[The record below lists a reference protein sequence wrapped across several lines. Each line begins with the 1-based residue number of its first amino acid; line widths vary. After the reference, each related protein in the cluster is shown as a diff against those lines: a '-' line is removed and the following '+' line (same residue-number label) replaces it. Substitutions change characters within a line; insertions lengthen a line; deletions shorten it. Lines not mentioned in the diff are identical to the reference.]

1 MELESIIVR
10 IPSVLLLGG
19 FISKVSK
26 SSDQK
31 TPSWLEWP
39 RFGTPTL
46 LAHVFSAKM
55 HPMTTRPAWDVCL
68 WTLLKRK
75 RLLNWEH
82 SKKGN
87 EVGRS
92 QNYSRISKKDSNV
105 VNLVNPTSPQKRQN
119 VLWQTMAMYV
129 WLFVSSFQ
137 HEAQGFPPSSLPPH
151 CLPASRSARGV
162 CATGDASSRTRKI
175 LRWIGHFPVWDGSR
189 NP

>member
-1 MELESIIVR
+1 MTGVTLIWHTYFTCSCVLCKNASQWQQDLHEMFVFEL
-10 IPSVLLLGG
+10 
-19 FISKVSK
+19 F
-26 SSDQK
+26 
-31 TPSWLEWP
+31 
-39 RFGTPTL
+39 
-46 LAHVFSAKM
+46 
-55 HPMTTRPAWDVCL
+55 
-68 WTLLKRK
+68 LKRK

-92 QNYSRISKKDSNV
+92 QNYSRRISKKDSNV

-175 LRWIGHFPVWDGSR
+175 LRWIGHFPVWYQFD
-189 NP
+189 